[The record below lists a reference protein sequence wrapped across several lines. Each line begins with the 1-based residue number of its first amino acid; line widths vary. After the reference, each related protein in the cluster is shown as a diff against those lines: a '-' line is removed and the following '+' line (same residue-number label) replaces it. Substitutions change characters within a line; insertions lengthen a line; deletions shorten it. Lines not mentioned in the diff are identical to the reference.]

1 MTVSL
6 PIIADRRFD
15 PDERFSLEL
24 TVPDEFSNTN
34 GSLLIKPGSNNV
46 AVGEIIDP
54 SGMYMHARK
63 DLTNTFMY
71 SSSSQL

>member
-6 PIIADRRFD
+6 PITADRIYD

-24 TVPDEFSNTN
+24 TVPDEFSNIN
-34 GSLLIKPGSNNV
+34 GSLLIKPGPNNV

-54 SGMYMHARK
+54 SGMYMHAIK